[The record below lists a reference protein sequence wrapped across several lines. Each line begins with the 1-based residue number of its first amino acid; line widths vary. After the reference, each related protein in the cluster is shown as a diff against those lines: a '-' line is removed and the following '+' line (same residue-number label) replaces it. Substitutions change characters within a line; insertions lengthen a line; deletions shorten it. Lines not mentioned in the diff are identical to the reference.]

1 MAMDLTSPK
10 YFQAQSMFASNGEPP
25 LEGNTSF
32 YGKSNDNPFV
42 DTFPDPLCK
51 LNLKET
57 SDFVKSFPMANNITE
72 GRGFLEEPPLEGNTS
87 FYGKSNDNPFVDT
100 FPDPLC
106 KLNLKETSDFV
117 KSFPMANNITEGR
130 GFLEVSAQRKREGV
144 NSVTLS

>member
-1 MAMDLTSPK
+1 
-10 YFQAQSMFASNGEPP
+10 MFHCVTIVMFNCFYVLYQEPP
-25 LEGNTSF
+25 LE
-32 YGKSNDNPFV
+32 
-42 DTFPDPLCK
+42 C
-51 LNLKET
+51 
-57 SDFVKSFPMANNITE
+57 
-72 GRGFLEEPPLEGNTS
+72 NTS